1 MSRQAAS
8 PLTVAIAEWQTVA
21 AFHRALTTPMTTLLA
36 PSKREADII
45 SVLGEADV
53 LISASFT
60 PAMAAAAPRLRLI
73 HAPGAGLEQID
84 LDAVPPGVSL
94 CNIYGHERGIAE
106 YVVMTMAALN
116 RDLVGMNQRLRTG
129 DWRDN
134 ATPQRELRGRTLAV
148 IGLGRIGGAVARA
161 GAFFGMRVLAVTRN
175 PAAARP
181 AEAGDVVV
189 SGIETLPQVL
199 AEADFVVLAVPLNDT
214 TRGLIGAAE
223 FALMKPTAY
232 LINVARGGVVAE
244 AALYD
249 ALSTRAIAGA
259 AIDVWYQY
267 PASDETQLPSRYPFH
282 ELDNI
287 LMTPHISGAT
297 DATFSYRWTLINDN
311 IRRLAA
317 GEPLQNVVLVGATPG
332 RRFDTATGC

>member
-1 MSRQAAS
+1 MNRQS
-8 PLTVAIAEWQTVA
+8 TPPPHVAIAEWQTVE
-21 AFHRALTTPMTTLLA
+21 AFLRALTTPMTTVLA
-36 PSKREADII
+36 PSKREADIA
-45 SVLGEADV
+45 SVLAEADV

-73 HAPGAGLEQID
+73 QTPGAGVEQID
-84 LDAVPPGVSL
+84 IAAVPPGVSVF
-94 CNIYGHERGIAE
+94 NVYGHERGIAE
-106 YVVMTMAALN
+106 YVVMTMTALN
-116 RDLVGMNQRLRTG
+116 RDLVGMNRRLRTG

-134 ATPQRELRGRTLAV
+134 AAVRQRELRGRTLAV

-161 GAFFGMRVLAVTRN
+161 GAFFGMRVLAVTRT

-181 AEAGDVVV
+181 EETGGAIV
-189 SGIETLPQVL
+189 SGLETLHQVL
-199 AEADFVVLAVPLNDT
+199 AEADFVVVAVPQNDA
-214 TRGLIGAAE
+214 TRGLIGPAE
-223 FALMKPTAY
+223 FAAMKRNAY
-232 LINVARGGVVAE
+232 LVNVARGGIVDE

-249 ALSTRAIAGA
+249 ALSTRTIAGA

-267 PASDETQLPSRYPFH
+267 PAADEIRLPSNYPFH

-297 DATFSYRWTLINDN
+297 DGTFSYRWEFINDN

-317 GEPLQNVVLVGATPG
+317 GEPLQNVVKVGTSPA
-332 RRFDTATGC
+332 